1 MSGKTTFTE
10 KLGYG
15 SASLGDA
22 VAYAFIN
29 TFLMFFL
36 TTIAEIPPAI
46 AGTITAVGA
55 IWNAFFNPLM
65 GYFSDKVRTRWGR
78 RRPVIF
84 AFSIPLGIALFL
96 LFTSVD
102 LPLSIK
108 PFYYGFMLMLFW
120 TSYTGFFVPYLALGT
135 VYTSDYDDRTILRLF
150 ASFFNMIGTMLSM
163 VMPSA
168 LVDML
173 QGNGFSAEGAWSF
186 TGGFLGLATMLSIMF
201 TVLVSKNKDL
211 PCEPVKKA
219 SEDVGNA
226 GLVENREHKKGVFE
240 TIKDIFKEYF
250 DLFHMKPLKYLVF
263 ASLFSLLAYAMLMSC
278 MMYYL
283 TYNKGLSSYAISGC
297 MLMRTLLSIV
307 FIPIVGKLILKFDK
321 RETLIGFYSLGFV
334 GMIFIRFVDVPGFLG
349 LGMYMVFITIC
360 TVIYWQ
366 IMPSVFYDVC
376 EYDRIVNGKEREGTI
391 LSFQG
396 LVEALASGIGVQ
408 LLGIILQSAG
418 FVGDAAVQ
426 SEKAMTWIYNST
438 TVIPVILLA
447 CAALALY
454 KYPIN
459 KKVYEELLAQK
470 K

>member
-1 MSGKTTFTE
+1 MSNTTVKTTFTE

-84 AFSIPLGIALFL
+84 AFSIPLGISLFL

-102 LPLSIK
+102 LPIGFK

-120 TSYTGFFVPYLALGT
+120 SSYTGFFVPYLALGT

-168 LVDML
+168 LVDWL
-173 QGNGFSAEGAWSF
+173 QNNGFTAEGAWSF

-211 PCEPVKKA
+211 PCELVKEE
-219 SEDVGNA
+219 SL
-226 GLVENREHKKGVFE
+226 GLEMQKDHKSILE
-240 TIKDIFKEYF
+240 TIKDIFKEYL

-321 RETLIGFYSLGFV
+321 RETLIGFYS
-334 GMIFIRFVDVPGFLG
+334 IGFLG
-349 LGMYMVFITIC
+349 MCLIRFIDIPGLAGLILYMIFITIC

-408 LLGIILQSAG
+408 LLGIILQTAG

-438 TVIPVILLA
+438 TVIPVLLLA
-447 CAALALY
+447 CAAVALY

-459 KKVYEELLAQK
+459 KKVYEELLEQK
-470 K
+470 NNN

>member
-1 MSGKTTFTE
+1 
-10 KLGYG
+10 
-15 SASLGDA
+15 
-22 VAYAFIN
+22 
-29 TFLMFFL
+29 
-36 TTIAEIPPAI
+36 
-46 AGTITAVGA
+46 
-55 IWNAFFNPLM
+55 
-65 GYFSDKVRTRWGR
+65 
-78 RRPVIF
+78 
-84 AFSIPLGIALFL
+84 
-96 LFTSVD
+96 
-102 LPLSIK
+102 
-108 PFYYGFMLMLFW
+108 
-120 TSYTGFFVPYLALGT
+120 
-135 VYTSDYDDRTILRLF
+135 
-150 ASFFNMIGTMLSM
+150 MLSM

-168 LVDML
+168 LVDLL
-173 QGNGFSAEGAWSF
+173 QNNGFTAEGAWSF

-211 PCEPVKKA
+211 PCESIKEAFV
-219 SEDVGNA
+219 SESKQQMEATEG
-226 GLVENREHKKGVFE
+226 EEHLTHSVHKEHRGVLG
-240 TIKDIFKEYF
+240 TIKDIFMEYF
-250 DLFHMKPLKYLVF
+250 ELFHMKPLKYLVF

-321 RETLIGFYSLGFV
+321 RETLIGFYTVGFLG
-334 GMIFIRFVDVPGFLG
+334 MLLIRFVDIPGLAG
-349 LGMYMVFITIC
+349 LALYMIFITIC

-438 TVIPVILLA
+438 TVIPVLLLA
-447 CAALALY
+447 CAAVALY

-459 KKVYEELLAQK
+459 KKVYEEMLNSKSLM
-470 K
+470 